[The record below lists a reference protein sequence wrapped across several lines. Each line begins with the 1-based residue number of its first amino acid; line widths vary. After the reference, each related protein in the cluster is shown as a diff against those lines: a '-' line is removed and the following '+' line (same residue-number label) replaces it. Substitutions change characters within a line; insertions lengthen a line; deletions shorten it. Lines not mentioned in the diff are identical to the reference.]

1 MPLILLG
8 ICICSL
14 GLTIFI
20 VYKIARDRATSTM
33 LEISRD
39 RVTITML
46 KTALV
51 SFAVEFIGLF
61 VVYC

>member
-1 MPLILLG
+1 MALILLG
-8 ICICSL
+8 ICSCFF

-20 VYKIARDRATSTM
+20 VHEIARDRATSTM
-33 LEISRD
+33 LEITRD

-51 SFAVEFIGLF
+51 SFAVEFIGLSA
-61 VVYC
+61 VYY